1 MASKNEIKS
10 GKFYK
15 FLAIIVKNL
24 RVFFIVILTLY
35 AISCLLNLFLQ
46 WFLLIKSS
54 KFLFTF
60 EQMRQFLTDA
70 LFILIVLDFLNA
82 MLSKKRILYVLALLE
97 IGFIVV
103 TRKLILLNPEP
114 DNATL
119 IFVLSVASAIFF
131 ILIVWFYKI
140 TGRLKF
146 N

>member
-15 FLAIIVKNL
+15 FLAIVVKNL

-35 AISCLLNLFLQ
+35 AISCILNLFLQ

-82 MLSKKRILYVLALLE
+82 MCNFHK
-97 IGFIVV
+97 
-103 TRKLILLNPEP
+103 TC
-114 DNATL
+114 
-119 IFVLSVASAIFF
+119 
-131 ILIVWFYKI
+131 
-140 TGRLKF
+140 
-146 N
+146 

>member
-10 GKFYK
+10 GKLYK
-15 FLAIIVKNL
+15 FLAIVVKNL

>member
-1 MASKNEIKS
+1 MASKNELKS

-15 FLAIIVKNL
+15 FLAIVVKNL

-35 AISCLLNLFLQ
+35 AISCILNLFLQ

-70 LFILIVLDFLNA
+70 LFILIILDFLNA

>member
-15 FLAIIVKNL
+15 FLAIVVKNL

-35 AISCLLNLFLQ
+35 AISCILNLFLQ

-140 TGRLKF
+140 TGRLRF

>member
-1 MASKNEIKS
+1 MAFKNEVKS

-15 FLAIIVKNL
+15 FLAIVVKKL

-35 AISCLLNLFLQ
+35 AISCILNLFLQ
-46 WFLLIKSS
+46 WIFLINHS
-54 KFLFTF
+54 FLFTF

-82 MLSKKRILYVLALLE
+82 MLSRKRILYVLALLE

-119 IFVLSVASAIFF
+119 ILVLSVASAIFF
-131 ILIVWFYKI
+131 ILTVWFYKI